1 MTLTTI
7 KVPSEL
13 RDVLKAQAGLH
24 GRTLGEH
31 LQKLAD
37 AQARH
42 DRWEQLR
49 RAVAEHPV
57 DDDYANEAHEWQSDS
72 WS

>member
-1 MTLTTI
+1 MTQTTI
-7 KVPSEL
+7 KVSTQL
-13 RDVLKAQAGLH
+13 RDVLKAQATSH

-31 LQKLAD
+31 LQALAD
-37 AQARH
+37 AQARR

-57 DDDYANEAHEWQSDS
+57 DDEYVNEAHEWQSDS